1 MKYNNT
7 NIDYDEKWQ
16 QLTMMKMMKF
26 KFHPWWITGFTQADG
41 AFVVSFDYRDS
52 GIIPY
57 RPRPTFVLSQ
67 SIREVNIMKELH
79 TQLGVD
85 NLRFH
90 RDSVD
95 IVVRSMNELTNII
108 LPHFDKYPV
117 VNLFPI

>member
-1 MKYNNT
+1 
-7 NIDYDEKWQ
+7 
-16 QLTMMKMMKF
+16 
-26 KFHPWWITGFTQADG
+26 
-41 AFVVSFDYRDS
+41 
-52 GIIPY
+52 
-57 RPRPTFVLSQ
+57 
-67 SIREVNIMKELH
+67 MKELH